1 MVSRCRGGG
10 NRRIDGKHRR
20 WYWRRKHIEIQQ
32 RSRDRNGKA
41 GANRA
46 LGTVPMLIV
55 IDVTSAVTR
64 AMMMA
69 AVVCVLA
76 SGIQELNELRLRAR
90 GAQDERAAFP
100 DRGRHV
106 AQRRQ
111 CPAGKSDPR
120 QPGDDSDNSV

>member
-1 MVSRCRGGG
+1 
-10 NRRIDGKHRR
+10 
-20 WYWRRKHIEIQQ
+20 
-32 RSRDRNGKA
+32 
-41 GANRA
+41 
-46 LGTVPMLIV
+46 MLVV
-55 IDVTSAVTR
+55 IDATSAVTR

-76 SGIQELNELRLRAR
+76 AGIQELNELRLRAR

-100 DRGRHV
+100 YRSRHV

-120 QPGDDSDNSV
+120 QPGDDSENSV